1 MDKGCLRPFFNYL
14 QNILRQVV
22 KRGFAPKNEKKK
34 KTVALTRNIL
44 GNSLILLNTSICIIC
59 KSDDEGHLTGWIIIK
74 QKKKKRL
81 IEP

>member
-1 MDKGCLRPFFNYL
+1 MDLH
-14 QNILRQVV
+14 
-22 KRGFAPKNEKKK
+22 PKMKKK

-74 QKKKKRL
+74 QKKKAYWTISSV
-81 IEP
+81 IELPIILHLVRVYYAAIGYS

>member
-1 MDKGCLRPFFNYL
+1 MDLH
-14 QNILRQVV
+14 
-22 KRGFAPKNEKKK
+22 PKMKKKK

-74 QKKKKRL
+74 LKKKKKGL
-81 IEP
+81 LNHKLGH